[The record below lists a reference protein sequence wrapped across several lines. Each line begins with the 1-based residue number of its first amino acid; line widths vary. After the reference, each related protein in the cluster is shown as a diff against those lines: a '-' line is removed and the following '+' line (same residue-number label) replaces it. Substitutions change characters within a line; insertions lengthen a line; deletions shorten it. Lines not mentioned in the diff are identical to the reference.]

1 MSVFHLSIKL
11 IIFIGIGYVGR
22 KAKAMPDGFDKL
34 LTKFLLAIPIPAMI
48 IHSFF
53 NVEFSMEQLMTCPE
67 VVGLAALTLAVAF
80 ALAFLCGRF
89 VRGSA
94 KKPARYGLIFS
105 NFTFFGMP
113 LVNEIYGAVATFYY
127 VIFCLPV
134 RILFYGSAP
143 VMLGKSGGRVN
154 VRGTV
159 KQFLCAPVYSVLI
172 GLALYITQLPLPSV
186 VTEVIGSVGDMSAP
200 LGMMLCGC
208 IIADSRW
215 SGILK
220 YPCIFWLSAVKMLAL
235 PAVMLGVM
243 LLLGVEPLIIKSL
256 TFYFCMPSASFL
268 PAFCLRYDPDNAEA
282 RTMGGFLVVLTT
294 VLCIVTVPL
303 WTLIL
308 ENVC

>member
-1 MSVFHLSIKL
+1 MTVFHLSIKL
-11 IIFIGIGYVGR
+11 IMFISIGYIGR
-22 KAKAMPDGFDKL
+22 KVKALPDGFDKM

-53 NVEFSMEQLMTCPE
+53 NVEFSMEQLVTCPE
-67 VVGLAALTLAVAF
+67 VIGLAVLTLAIAF
-80 ALAFLCGRF
+80 AIAFLCGRF
-89 VRGSA
+89 VKGPA

-143 VMLGKSGGRVN
+143 VMLGASDKKVSARD
-154 VRGTV
+154 TV

-172 GLALYITQLPLPSV
+172 GLVLYITQIDLPATVS
-186 VTEVIGSVGDMSAP
+186 EVIESVGDMSAP

-208 IIADSRW
+208 IIADSKW

-220 YPCIFWLSAVKMLAL
+220 YPCIFWLAAVKMLVI
-235 PAVMLGVM
+235 PAVMMGVM
-243 LLLGVEPLIIKSL
+243 LLLGIEPLIIKSL
-256 TFYFCMPSASFL
+256 TFYFCMPAASFL
-268 PAFCLRYDPDNAEA
+268 PAFCLRYDHENVEA
-282 RTMGGFLVVLTT
+282 RTMGGFFVVLTT
-294 VLCIVTVPL
+294 VLCIVIVPV

-308 ENVC
+308 ERAC